1 MERIQIHSLY
11 RKDRTQTMALDKSL
25 SSMCCGVWGQ
35 SRWPLGALAFGDSA
49 CLSMSHTR
57 QTFIEICSHNI
68 QGISSQAPEIAIIL
82 LSQFKRQVQKPTD
95 DKFAWNGTAPKWQGW
110 GVSRPCLNLAL
121 RPSCQVTLP
130 PAAHRGFLHRDK
142 RSRSCN

>member
-1 MERIQIHSLY
+1 MERVQIHSLY
-11 RKDRTQTMALDKSL
+11 RKDGTKLWHWTRPCPPCAME
-25 SSMCCGVWGQ
+25 CGGQ

-49 CLSMSHTR
+49 CLSTSHTR
-57 QTFIEICSHNI
+57 QTFIEVCSHNI

-82 LSQFKRQVQKPTD
+82 LSQFKRQVQKLTE
-95 DKFAWNGTAPKWQGW
+95 DKFAWNGTVPKWQSW

-121 RPSCQVTLP
+121 CLSYQVTLP

-142 RSRSCN
+142 CSRSCN